1 MLYPLGITSEC
12 VMVFKALGP
21 AGELVSPLY
30 KWFLVAVLGI
40 YVPGEFYLLPWGM
53 FEVCFCLR
61 ACANCLGSYILYTHM
76 IAQRRK
82 ALKKK

>member
-21 AGELVSPLY
+21 AGELVSPLH

-40 YVPGEFYLLPWGM
+40 YVPGEFI
-53 FEVCFCLR
+53 FF
-61 ACANCLGSYILYTHM
+61 LGGDV
-76 IAQRRK
+76 
-82 ALKKK
+82 

>member
-40 YVPGEFYLLPWGM
+40 YVPGEFI
-53 FEVCFCLR
+53 FF
-61 ACANCLGSYILYTHM
+61 LGGDG
-76 IAQRRK
+76 
-82 ALKKK
+82 